1 VVHPLVF
8 LRRMLCLNS
17 TYKRTRKCG
26 KLPTQGYA
34 HHAYTTRTGPRF
46 IPPKGD
52 VTIGVLSR
60 LNVAL
65 DRAAKAGALPR
76 RLPIYLTEFG
86 IQTTPDEVSG
96 VSFAKQAAYRAIS
109 EHIAYVNPRVAMFS
123 QYLMRDDKPRR
134 SGYRFGGF
142 ETGLR
147 RSNGTKKPSYESFR
161 LPLAVENY
169 GSRDVLWGLVR
180 PYRAQTAVVVQVR
193 PRGRRWRTLRT
204 VTTTATGVYGLSA
217 AHHKGQRY
225 RVRWT
230 SPQGRTYT
238 GPAIAAY

>member
-1 VVHPLVF
+1 VHPLVF
-8 LRRMLCLNS
+8 LRRMLCLNRS
-17 TYKRTRKCG
+17 YKRTRKCG
-26 KLPTQGYA
+26 RLPTQGYA

-65 DRAAKAGALPR
+65 DRAAKARALPK

-96 VSFAKQAAYRAIS
+96 VSFAKQAAFRAIA
-109 EHIAYVNPRVAMFS
+109 EHIAYVNPRVALFS

-134 SGYRFGGF
+134 TGYRFGGF

-147 RSNGTKKPSYESFR
+147 RADGRKKPSYDGFV
-161 LPLAVENY
+161 LPLRVSEV
-169 GSRDVLWGLVR
+169 GDSHVMWGRVR
-180 PYRAQTAVVVQVR
+180 PATGPTQVVIERKVRKGKWKRLTALQTA
-193 PRGRRWRTLRT
+193 
-204 VTTTATGVYGLSA
+204 GVYGLRTEHRS
-217 AHHKGQRY
+217 KQRY
-225 RVRWT
+225 RVKWT
-230 SPQGRTYT
+230 RPDGKTVT
-238 GPAIAAY
+238 GPPIRAY